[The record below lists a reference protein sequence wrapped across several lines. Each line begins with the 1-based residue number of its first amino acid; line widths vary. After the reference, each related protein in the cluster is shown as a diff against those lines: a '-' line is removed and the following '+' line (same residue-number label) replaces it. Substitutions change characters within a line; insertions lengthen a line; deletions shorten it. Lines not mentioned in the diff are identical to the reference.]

1 MADYIDLIRSIRS
14 ILLKVESGERACPF
28 RLVIL
33 THAQQLIEEA
43 LVEGVVVRDRE
54 GVPSGIGLTR
64 INANIVPIV
73 SKPFSSSS
81 LPIVYGQDV

>member
-1 MADYIDLIRSIRS
+1 
-14 ILLKVESGERACPF
+14 
-28 RLVIL
+28 
-33 THAQQLIEEA
+33 

-81 LPIVYGQDV
+81 LPMVYGQDV